1 MRDRRATMRHHL
13 PSMCHAPATNAETAT
28 MPEGSP
34 KHPALTREGLIL
46 AIFEHVREIDS
57 QAVSSRD
64 EAISLLAEIV
74 RAVDSGANP

>member
-1 MRDRRATMRHHL
+1 
-13 PSMCHAPATNAETAT
+13 